1 MEIIKLFRLHNP
13 THKGPPFQVFSGTE
27 THSMYVH
34 FGHLVHD
41 RLANALPVVLA
52 RAHLGLDDLHD
63 ELAYGRLEPAVVVG
77 VVRAVEAVA
86 QPGRLAV
93 RDLRELARRERF
105 DGLCLAGD
113 GAYL

>member
-1 MEIIKLFRLHNP
+1 MEIIKLLRLHNP
-13 THKGPPFQVFSGTE
+13 THKGPPFQVFSGAE
-27 THSMYVH
+27 AHSMYVH
-34 FGHLVHD
+34 LGHLVHD

-52 RAHLGLDDLHD
+52 RAHLGLYDLHD

-77 VVRAVEAVA
+77 VVRAVETVA
-86 QPGRLAV
+86 QPGRFAV